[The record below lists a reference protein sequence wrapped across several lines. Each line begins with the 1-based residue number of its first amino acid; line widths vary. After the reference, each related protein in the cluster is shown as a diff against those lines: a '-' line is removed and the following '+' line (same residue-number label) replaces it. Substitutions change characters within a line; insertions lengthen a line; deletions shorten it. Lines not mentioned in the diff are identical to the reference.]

1 MTVALEG
8 GQLAGLFLVLMRCSG
23 LVVAAPIFGYRGVPM
38 MVKAGL
44 AAALTVGLASSARIA
59 PDALPLVLAA
69 PLELAVGLS
78 IGFIL
83 SLGFHAVEMVG
94 RLLSLQM
101 GFSLS
106 AVFSP
111 TTNEGGS
118 TLDPFFSVLAGVLF
132 LALGLHVATIQ
143 TLAHS
148 FQTFPIGGAWGTDL
162 WLLGMQLTGLTLELG
177 TRIALPLALVLLLAE
192 LAVALLARAIPQI
205 NVFILGL
212 PVKVLVGIGATALA
226 LPSLADGAAAV
237 FRSLFQSVAT
247 GTAG

>member
-1 MTVALEG
+1 MNLTLDG
-8 GQLAGLFLVLMRCSG
+8 GQLSSLFLVLMRCSG
-23 LVVAAPIFGYRGVPM
+23 LVIAAPIFGHRGVPLP
-38 MVKAGL
+38 VKAGL
-44 AAALTVGLASSARIA
+44 AAALTVGLARAA
-59 PDALPLVLAA
+59 TVAADPEALVLAA
-69 PLELAVGLS
+69 PLELAIGLS
-78 IGFIL
+78 LGFIL

-132 LALGLHVATIQ
+132 LALDLHLATIQ

-148 FQTFPIGGAWGTDL
+148 FEAFPMGGAWATDL
-162 WLLGMQLTGLTLELG
+162 WQLGAQLTGLALELG
-177 TRIALPLALVLLLAE
+177 TRIALPLALVLLLTE
-192 LAVALLARAIPQI
+192 LAIALLARAIPQI

-212 PVKVLVGIGATALA
+212 PVKILVGLAATAVA
-226 LPSLADGAAAV
+226 LPTLADGVAGV
-237 FRSLFQSVAT
+237 FRLLFESASR
-247 GTAG
+247 GTPG